1 MRGDMSFSNRAASF
15 ALTFALLG
23 AGVLAA
29 CSSETTIP
37 SEPDPKVDG
46 GTSTA
51 DAAPVVKLEGLR
63 EDWRELAGGY
73 LELRSDK
80 WVKSPPAIS
89 NVPCAMSCH
98 TTFPYS
104 LARHAIAT
112 KMATPAADAA
122 LAAYG
127 ARVALGAD
135 ATPYYGKAGD
145 AKTKE
150 SAATEA
156 LLNGVAIT
164 LNEVWSKKPLS
175 DGSKAALERL
185 WATQGTDGTW
195 AWLEYKLEPWET
207 RNDFGA
213 AISLAALGSIP
224 ANSTASQAAGTAKV
238 ISYLKSRLGTM
249 AMHDRV
255 VLLWT
260 SSFMKDA
267 LTADE
272 RSAIADEIVGKQLE
286 DGGFS
291 AGGWG
296 NGKRA
301 AAVAGTA
308 DGYATAIAAL
318 ALCTEPS
325 RKAETQKA
333 LQWLAKNQADDGSW
347 PGQSVNVTDAQNKM
361 FMTDAATA
369 YAVLALTQC
378 AGL

>member
-1 MRGDMSFSNRAASF
+1 MAFSPRIASLAF
-15 ALTFALLG
+15 SLTLAG

-29 CSSETTIP
+29 CSSTTTVP
-37 SEPDPKVDG
+37 SEPDPKADS
-46 GTSTA
+46 GTTTTDAST
-51 DAAPVVKLEGLR
+51 PVKLDGLR
-63 EDWRELAGGY
+63 DDWRELAGGY
-73 LELRSDK
+73 METRADK

-98 TTFPYS
+98 TTFPYT
-104 LARHAIAT
+104 LARHSIAT
-112 KMATPAADAA
+112 KMGTPAADKARAA
-122 LAAYG
+122 FET
-127 ARVALGAD
+127 RVGLGEG
-135 ATPYYGKAGD
+135 ATPFYGKAGD

-150 SAATEA
+150 SASTEA
-156 LLNGVAIT
+156 LLNGVALT
-164 LNEVWSKKPLS
+164 LDEVWSKKPLS
-175 DGSKAALERL
+175 DASKAALERM

-213 AISLAALGSIP
+213 AISLMALGSIP
-224 ANSTASQAAGTAKV
+224 ANSTASQAAGTTKV
-238 ISYLKSRLGTM
+238 VSYLKSRLTTM

-255 VLLWT
+255 ILLWT
-260 SSFMKDA
+260 SSFMKDTLSA
-267 LTADE
+267 EE
-272 RSAIADEIVGKQLE
+272 RASIADEIVGKQLE

-296 NGKRA
+296 KGARA
-301 AAVAGTA
+301 AAVAGTS